1 MFLCPEISKQL
12 WSAFVSHALFCSPH
26 AAHQLIHQQ
35 QGRAANMVLLKPM
48 VPANAARLLVEK
60 RLSTALLLRLG
71 SQCVAQL
78 RTAVCECK
86 RMADLQPRH
95 RTLFFKATLSP
106 GAPNTAGS
114 PPIDSFVI
122 KQTKM

>member
-1 MFLCPEISKQL
+1 
-12 WSAFVSHALFCSPH
+12 
-26 AAHQLIHQQ
+26 
-35 QGRAANMVLLKPM
+35 MVLLKPM

-71 SQCVAQL
+71 SQCVSQL

-86 RMADLQPRH
+86 RMADLQPHH
-95 RTLFFKATLSP
+95 RTLLFKATLSP